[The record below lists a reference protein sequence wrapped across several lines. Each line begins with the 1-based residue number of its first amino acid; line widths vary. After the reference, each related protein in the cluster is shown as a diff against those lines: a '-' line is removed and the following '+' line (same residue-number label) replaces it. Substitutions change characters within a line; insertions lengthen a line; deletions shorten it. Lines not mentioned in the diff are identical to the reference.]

1 MIHGEEKDVKIKII
15 LSLEKK
21 LIKFY
26 TMFFVK
32 TDDYKIKIPKLL
44 KDNIS
49 EKIEVKVSGYLELL
63 D

>member
-1 MIHGEEKDVKIKII
+1 
-15 LSLEKK
+15 
-21 LIKFY
+21 
-26 TMFFVK
+26 MFFVK